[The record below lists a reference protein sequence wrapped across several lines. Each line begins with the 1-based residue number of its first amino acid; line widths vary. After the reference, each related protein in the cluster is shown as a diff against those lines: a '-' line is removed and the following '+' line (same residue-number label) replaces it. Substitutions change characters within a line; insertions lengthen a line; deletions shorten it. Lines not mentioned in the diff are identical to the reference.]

1 MCRTGSCFDHGRME
15 IVLVAGALVLVAARW
30 LPGPWR
36 PRVMVGG
43 GVVVVA
49 SAVVMFVDGFR
60 WQLLPVLAGAALA
73 AVWRG
78 RVIGAV
84 VCAGLVLAG
93 AGAAWA
99 LPAPGFPE
107 PSGAYAV
114 GTTITQWTDPDRGE
128 DATPDPGDRRTV
140 VAQLW
145 YPARKTDGPGAQYMG
160 RTEREAGVVAGG
172 LAAYLGVPA
181 FALDELPRA
190 HSHAVFDAPVADD
203 GERYPVVLFSPG
215 LGGVRTQ
222 NTAWAE
228 ELASR
233 GYVVAALDHPYDSA
247 IVTLA
252 DGRAVRTRL
261 KATGDRAE
269 DERRAAT
276 WSTIRAADLSFALT
290 RLERIEGPLSG
301 RLDTGRAAVTGHS
314 IGGSAAL
321 QAARQDPRFAAV
333 IDLDG
338 YPHDP
343 APRPFRQPVL
353 ALTHDVRP
361 GEQPNYLPRLSQ
373 VLALSTA
380 RAYRLTVPGSAHL
393 TFTDAPLYLPPL
405 PSLAGSLGR
414 TGALRVTA
422 GATTAFLDATLRG
435 KPGDLS
441 KTLSPY
447 GRLTTTP

>member
-1 MCRTGSCFDHGRME
+1 ME
-15 IVLVAGALVLVAARW
+15 IVVVAGALLLVAARW
-30 LPGPWR
+30 LPEAWR
-36 PRVMVGG
+36 LRVMAGAGVAVAVGT
-43 GVVVVA
+43 VVT
-49 SAVVMFVDGFR
+49 FVDGFR
-60 WQLLPVLAGAALA
+60 WQLLPVLAGAVLAL
-73 AVWRG
+73 VWRG
-78 RVIGAV
+78 RIVGAV
-84 VCAGLVLAG
+84 VCAGLVVAG

-99 LPAPGFPE
+99 LPTPDFPE
-107 PSGAYAV
+107 PSGRYAV
-114 GTTITQWTDPDRGE
+114 GTTVAQWTDPDRGE
-128 DATPDPGDRRTV
+128 DATPEPGDRRTV
-140 VAQLW
+140 VVQLW
-145 YPARKTDGPGAQYMG
+145 YPARKTAGPGAQYLG
-160 RTEREAGVVAGG
+160 RTEHEASVVAGG

-181 FALDELPRA
+181 FTLDGLPRA
-190 HSHAVFDAPVADD
+190 RSRAVFDALVADG

-261 KATGDRAE
+261 KATGDPAE

-276 WSTIRAADLSFALT
+276 WSSIRAADLSFALT
-290 RLERIEGPLSG
+290 RLERIEGPLAG
-301 RLDTGRAAVTGHS
+301 HLDTARAAVTGHS

-321 QAARQDPRFAAV
+321 QAARQDDRFTAV

-361 GEQPNYLPRLSQ
+361 GEQPDYLPHLSK
-373 VLALSTA
+373 VLDLSGST
-380 RAYRLTVPGSAHL
+380 AYRLTVPGSAHL
-393 TFTDAPLYLPPL
+393 TFTDAPLFLPPL

-414 TGALRVTA
+414 AGSLRVTA
-422 GATTAFLDATLRG
+422 GATAAFLDATLRG
-435 KPGDLS
+435 KPGDLA
-441 KTLSPY
+441 KALSVY
-447 GRLTTTP
+447 GRLTTHGAPG